1 MNDFFDTNYE
11 STRLNQLSKQC
22 LSDVK
27 ITGEI
32 YFGAIGGENRLDF
45 ASWFFNNEAQE
56 KINESGYKDFLLNL
70 LDSLIIYRS
79 NHKQEFSRSG
89 IVKIK
94 ESLASIEWIK
104 DGEAEALADIRK
116 STILQ

>member
-1 MNDFFDTNYE
+1 MKDIFDTNYE

-22 LSDVK
+22 LSDAN

-32 YFGAIGGENRLDF
+32 YFGAINGENRLDF
-45 ASWFFNNEAQE
+45 ASWFFNDVAQE
-56 KINESGYKDFLLNL
+56 KINNSGYKEFLLNL
-70 LDSLIIYRS
+70 LDALIIYRS

-94 ESLASIEWIK
+94 ESCASIEWIK
-104 DGEAEALADIRK
+104 DGDAEVLADIKK
-116 STILQ
+116 STEPQ